1 MKFDVPRM
9 PNPRR
14 DEPTPFERLPKAVQD
29 AIVTQ
34 WAGGGVSGSVARAFL
49 LNGEGADIDPPD
61 LYGESFAGRGTVTF
75 ERGAPIRGEGGRFG
89 GSEPG
94 TVEDSG
100 GGNVAKVSDV
110 VDSGLRKGLGKQS
123 LMSAPDQPA
132 LGATPRNKALQEG
145 IDNALG
151 SIDAVHGM
159 PAETGVSLTFHALSG
174 NASAEGTFVF
184 PRSGNPEVPTMITV
198 KNGDSLETSVMHEV
212 GHYLDYSDL
221 GTDEGQFGSG
231 SLVFGADGAQ
241 VIGASEFMAPV
252 MDSVLASPEGQM
264 LTQTLNDLE
273 RTGMATLPNG
283 MTLAGSRA
291 RDALSYVTDPR
302 ELFARAYAQFV
313 ATEAGSDGARAE
325 LARSSTED
333 IIPYQWAPEN
343 FGPIGD
349 AIRSSLDA
357 AGLLNG

>member
-1 MKFDVPRM
+1 MTFKIPKM
-9 PNPRR
+9 PSPRR
-14 DEPTPFERLPKAVQD
+14 DEPTPFEKLPREVQD
-29 AIVTQ
+29 AYILQ
-34 WAGGGVSGSVARAFL
+34 RFGGGLSAGVARSFL
-49 LNGEGADIDPPD
+49 LFGEGGDVNPPD
-61 LYGESFAGRGTVTF
+61 NEVAAFAGRGTVTF

-94 TVEDSG
+94 TKEEPAG
-100 GGNVAKVSDV
+100 GVAKVSDV

-132 LGATPRNKALQEG
+132 LGPTPRNKALQEG

-151 SIDAVHGM
+151 AIDEVHGM

-184 PRSGNPEVPTMITV
+184 PRSGDPEIPTMITV

-231 SLVFGADGAQ
+231 SLVFGEDGAQ

-252 MDSVLASPEGQM
+252 MDSVLASPEGQQ
-264 LTQTLNDLE
+264 LTQMLSDLE
-273 RTGMATLPNG
+273 RTGMADIGGGRTI
-283 MTLAGSRA
+283 AGSRA
-291 RDALSYVTDPR
+291 RDALRYVTDPR

-325 LARSSTED
+325 LTSGSEND
-333 IIPYQWAPEN
+333 LIPYQWAPEN

-349 AIRSSLDA
+349 AIRGSLDA